1 VNVVAFSTP
10 SRPDWRWR
18 IVNYN
23 SETVEESSASFSTIA
38 EAVAAGTRR
47 LHQQSD
53 QDRPRSAWFGNR

>member
-23 SETVEESSASFSTIA
+23 SEMIEESSASYSTIA
-38 EAVAAGTRR
+38 EAVAAGTER
-47 LHQQSD
+47 LHQQD
-53 QDRPRSAWFGNR
+53 DRERRRPVWPSNR